1 MAGRAKRAA
10 ILALADG
17 KVFRG
22 LAFGAVGEA
31 TGEVVFNTA
40 MTGYQEVLTDPS
52 YKGQLVC
59 MTYPEIGNVGANRED
74 VESRRVYVEGFIVRQ
89 CCERPSNWRS
99 EVSLHEYLTDAGIV
113 GIEGIDTRALVRH
126 IRTHGA
132 QEAVLSSIDLDPQ
145 SLVSKAQASPGL
157 VGRDL
162 VREVTC
168 SEPHDWELADWKL
181 GHGYRAMS
189 KGELRDAPR
198 VVALDYGIK
207 LNILR
212 RLVGTGFRVRVLPAD
227 SSSQQILAENPDGI
241 FLSNGPGDPAAL
253 PYAHQAAA
261 GVLGKKPVFGICLG
275 HQILGLALGG
285 QTYKLDFGHHGANH
299 PVVDLR
305 TQRVEITSQNHG
317 FAVDTDSLQ
326 GRAELSHLNLNDRTV
341 EGMRGQGTPFFSV
354 QYHPEASPG
363 PHDSS
368 YLFRRFKRMVEM
380 FPRHGLD
387 TLERIAAEEA
397 GNAHG

>member
-1 MAGRAKRAA
+1 MASRDKRAA
-10 ILALADG
+10 MLALADG
-17 KVFRG
+17 KVYRG
-22 LAFGAVGEA
+22 IAFGAVGEA

-74 VESRRVYVEGFIVRQ
+74 IESRRVYVEGFIVRQ
-89 CCERPSNWRS
+89 CCEQPSNWRS
-99 EVSLHEYLTDAGIV
+99 EVSLHEYLTRAGIV

-145 SLVSKAQASPGL
+145 SLVRKAQALPGL
-157 VGRDL
+157 LGRDL
-162 VREVTC
+162 VGEVTC
-168 SEPHDWELADWKL
+168 AEAHDWELADWEL
-181 GHGYRAMS
+181 GHGYRAMT
-189 KGELRDAPR
+189 KEELRDAPR

-212 RLVGTGFRVRVLPAD
+212 RLVATGFRVRVLPAN
-227 SSSQQILAENPDGI
+227 STAQQILAENPDGI

-253 PYAHQAAA
+253 PYVHQAVA

-285 QTYKLDFGHHGANH
+285 QTYKLNFGHHGANH

-317 FAVDTDSLQ
+317 FAVDTDSLN

-341 EGMRGQGTPFFSV
+341 EGMRGQGAPFFSV

-387 TLERIAAEEA
+387 TLDRIAAEEA
-397 GNAHG
+397 HNAHG

>member
-1 MAGRAKRAA
+1 MAGPNKRAA

-17 KVFRG
+17 KIFRG

-74 VESRRVYVEGFIVRQ
+74 IESRRVYVEGFIVRQ

-99 EVSLHEYLTDAGIV
+99 EVSLHEYLTGAGIV

-132 QEAVLSSIDLDPQ
+132 QEAVLSSIDLDPE

-168 SEPHDWELADWKL
+168 NEAQDWNLADWKL
-181 GHGYRAMS
+181 GHGYRAMTEE
-189 KGELRDAPR
+189 ELRDAPR

-212 RLVGTGFRVRVLPAD
+212 LLVATGFRVRVLPAN
-227 SSSQQILAENPDGI
+227 SSARQILAENPDGI

-253 PYAHQAAA
+253 SYAHQAVA

-299 PVVDLR
+299 PVMDLR

-317 FAVDTDSLQ
+317 FAVDTESLK

-341 EGMRGQGTPFFSV
+341 EGMRGQGVPFFSV

-363 PHDSS
+363 PHDSG

-387 TLERIAAEEA
+387 TLDRIVAEEA
-397 GNAHG
+397 RNAGG